1 VEILLK
7 GRDRASDYGDFGSMT
22 AEEIKGSVTMREV
35 LSKYGVSVNSNGMC
49 CCPIHK
55 ERHPSMKVF
64 KDGYKCF
71 ACGSNGDIFSFVQ
84 EMENCDFKQAFKL
97 LGGTYKRYGSER
109 TKANAQAHY
118 NRQKILRE
126 KAAENEK
133 RFRSAL
139 MGAIDMC
146 RFMIDHQEP
155 FSDEWCYA
163 QNNLPYLWH
172 VYENK
177 YLEGEEV
184 EEANVFRRCKEIRQ
198 RFIIV

>member
-1 VEILLK
+1 
-7 GRDRASDYGDFGSMT
+7 MT
-22 AEEIKGSVTMREV
+22 VEEIKSSVSMRDV
-35 LSKYGVSVNSNGMC
+35 LSRYGVSVNGNGMC
-49 CCPIHK
+49 CCPLHNEK
-55 ERHPSMKVF
+55 HPSMKVF
-64 KDGYKCF
+64 KDGYNCF
-71 ACGSNGDIFSFVQ
+71 ACGENGDIFTFI
-84 EMENCDFKQAFKL
+84 EKMEQCDFKQAFKL
-97 LGGTYKRYGSER
+97 LGGSYKRHESAISR
-109 TKANAQAHY
+109 ANSQTYY
-118 NRQKILRE
+118 NRQKLLRE

-139 MGAIDMC
+139 MSAIDMC
-146 RFMIDHQEP
+146 RFMIDHQKP

-172 VYENK
+172 VYESK